1 MAQTILEDEGIYL
14 PNIDPTFHSPPKFGG
29 EEVWVA
35 FPGEI
40 SAYPQKRIF
49 VITFLDCRVLLGY
62 SPAIETQAGPMGTLV
77 AVRRVPR
84 DTSNEELHWIFNQ
97 EWNALEQ

>member
-1 MAQTILEDEGIYL
+1 MAETLLKDEGIYL
-14 PNIDPTFHSPPKFGG
+14 PNIDPILHSPREFGG
-29 EEVWVA
+29 EELWVA

-40 SAYPQKRIF
+40 SAYPEKRVF

-62 SPAIETQAGPMGTLV
+62 SPAIETLAGPMGTLV

-84 DTSNEELHWIFNQ
+84 DTSNEELHLIFNQ
-97 EWNALEQ
+97 EWNSLEQ